1 MDLIRLS
8 HVSKKYKVEDQK
20 EKVVLDNI
28 SISFSKGLVAII
40 GKSGSGKS
48 TLINMISL
56 IDNPSNGNV
65 YYENQDINKWSNK
78 RKALYRNKDIGIIFQ
93 HYHLL
98 ENQTALFNIILPALI
113 NGKNKKNT
121 IENAKNL
128 AKTLNFDEKLLNHKC
143 SDLSGGEKERVAI
156 LRALIN
162 NPKVII
168 ADEPTGALDSN
179 NSLDVMKLLKE
190 ISKERLVLL
199 VSHNLSLVKKF
210 AYRIITIKD
219 GKIIANED
227 KDSSFSITKNKE
239 AVKKKEKTHWINQLF
254 LSNFKRRFNRNII
267 SIVSLVVGLVSTM
280 LIFGFSNGY
289 HQSVLNSSYQQL
301 DYGVSSFYKETSQ
314 SIEGSKMS
322 LVQMN
327 RPSLEEMVDLD
338 NTLDAFYIEPNTD
351 ALLPKFPLIKSGE
364 ERLDKISY
372 NQIYSFTDFST
383 DASLLIKG
391 VIPSID
397 SLYDVV
403 INENAY
409 KYLKDIFKS
418 DPLDTTLSIYSDY
431 EYHYYTEDE
440 LNPVITDYFVYEKNI
455 HIVGVV
461 KDFQFL
467 ATPKIYYPYVSLKE
481 LLGEYLLNNL
491 STSVKRDV
499 SWLEIIENSYGGEA
513 ISSYSYRLFLKDI
526 NQKNNLRNIVD
537 NIEEPYKIDSYS
549 LTISDSLFN
558 LMNAASMGMELFLMI
573 AIMGTALILG
583 IISFSSYTDDKKIS
597 AILTCLGAERGGIFS
612 IYLKENILVGFLSMS
627 ISMAITPVLNFILN
641 NIIQKITTFK
651 NLISVPWIS
660 FLGITLLFP
669 LTLISATF
677 LICYFSTYIP
687 LMFSKKISPK
697 EELCDE

>member
-20 EKVVLDNI
+20 EKVVLDNV

-168 ADEPTGALDSN
+168 ADEPTGALDSK

-190 ISKERLVLL
+190 ISKDRLVLL

-210 AYRIITIKD
+210 ADRIITIKD

-227 KDSSFSITKNKE
+227 KDSSFSIAKNKE
-239 AVKKKEKTHWINQLF
+239 AVKKKEKVHWINQLF
-254 LSNFKRRFNRNII
+254 LSNFKRRFKRNII

-372 NQIYSFTDFST
+372 NQVYSFTDLTT

-409 KYLKDIFKS
+409 KYLRDIFKS
-418 DPLDTTLSIYSDY
+418 DPLDTTLNIYSDY

-491 STSVKRDV
+491 SASVNRDV

-627 ISMAITPVLNFILN
+627 ISMAITPVLNFIIN

-651 NLISVPWIS
+651 NLISVPWMS
-660 FLGITLLFP
+660 FLGVPLLFP
-669 LTLISATF
+669 LALISATF

>member
-20 EKVVLDNI
+20 EKVVLDNV

-56 IDNPSNGNV
+56 IDNPSNGNI

-121 IENAKNL
+121 TENAKNL

-168 ADEPTGALDSN
+168 ADEPTGALDSK

-210 AYRIITIKD
+210 ADRIITIKD

-227 KDSSFSITKNKE
+227 KDSSFSLAKNKE
-239 AVKKKEKTHWINQLF
+239 IVKKKEKAHWINQLF
-254 LSNFKRRFNRNII
+254 LSNFKRRFKRNII

-314 SIEGSKMS
+314 NIEGSKMS

-327 RPSLEEMVDLD
+327 RPSFEEMVDLD

-391 VIPSID
+391 VIPSIN

-418 DPLDTTLSIYSDY
+418 DPLDTTLNIYSDY

-481 LLGEYLLNNL
+481 LLDEYLLNNL
-491 STSVKRDV
+491 SASVNRDV

-526 NQKNNLRNIVD
+526 NQKNNLRDIVD

-597 AILTCLGAERGGIFS
+597 AILTCLGAERSGIFS
-612 IYLKENILVGFLSMS
+612 IYLKENILMGFLSMS
-627 ISMAITPVLNFILN
+627 ISMAITPVLNFITN
-641 NIIQKITTFK
+641 NIIQTITTFK
-651 NLISVPWIS
+651 NLISVPWMS
-660 FLGITLLFP
+660 FLGVPLLFP
-669 LTLISATF
+669 LALISATF

>member
-20 EKVVLDNI
+20 EKVVLDNV

-128 AKTLNFDEKLLNHKC
+128 AKTLNFDEKLLNYKC

-168 ADEPTGALDSN
+168 ADEPTGALDSK

-190 ISKERLVLL
+190 ISKDRLVLL

-210 AYRIITIKD
+210 ADRIITIKD

-227 KDSSFSITKNKE
+227 KDSSFSIAKNKE
-239 AVKKKEKTHWINQLF
+239 AVKKKEKVHWINQLF
-254 LSNFKRRFNRNII
+254 LSNFKRRFKRNII

-372 NQIYSFTDFST
+372 NQVYSFTDLTT

-409 KYLKDIFKS
+409 KYLRDIFKS
-418 DPLDTTLSIYSDY
+418 DPLDTTLNIYSDY

-491 STSVKRDV
+491 SASVNRDV
-499 SWLEIIENSYGGEA
+499 SWLEKIENSYGGEA

-526 NQKNNLRNIVD
+526 NQKNNLRDIVD
-537 NIEEPYKIDSYS
+537 SIKEPYKIDSYS

-583 IISFSSYTDDKKIS
+583 IITFSSYTDDKKIS
-597 AILTCLGAERGGIFS
+597 AILTCLGAERNSIFS

-651 NLISVPWIS
+651 NLISVPWMS
-660 FLGITLLFP
+660 FLGVPLLFP
-669 LTLISATF
+669 LALISATF